1 VWRQWLQ
8 RSSSGDTA
16 LSSIG
21 DRLKAAREQAGHTL
35 DHLAALTG
43 LSKAT
48 FRTSDRPSANLDIYF
63 IDIGPTGQEL
73 YDYAQEAARQL
84 GWKLNGP
91 VGPPAL
97 GFPRFQCTFTRT
109 QQGRNGPA
117 LVAAY
122 IFLSWQ
128 FLR

>member
-1 VWRQWLQ
+1 MTV
-8 RSSSGDTA
+8 
-16 LSSIG
+16 
-21 DRLKAAREQAGHTL
+21 
-35 DHLAALTG
+35 
-43 LSKAT
+43 SKALRGT
-48 FRTSDRPSANLDIYF
+48 RDIAPQTKARLQLLAQQMGYVPNSMAQGLRNRNTKLLGLIVSTVANPIVAGAVPA
-63 IDIGPTGQEL
+63 IE
-73 YDYAQEAARQL
+73 EAARQL